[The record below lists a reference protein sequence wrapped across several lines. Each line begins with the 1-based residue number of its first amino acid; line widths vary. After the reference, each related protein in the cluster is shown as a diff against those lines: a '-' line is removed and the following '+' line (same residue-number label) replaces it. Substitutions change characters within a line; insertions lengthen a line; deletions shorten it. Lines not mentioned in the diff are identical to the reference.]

1 MNCDFAKLRR
11 KNGRNALSA
20 NMYVIFFT
28 MHKRSLRTMC
38 MVVQSS
44 RSSRILTQNK
54 GDLFEVTSLRS
65 RKCGTASIRDWRVWW
80 FPSFLGCL
88 SRKLF
93 VYMQA
98 GTRFPEPQG
107 LTIHTWVFHVCK
119 VKMLVQS
126 SRFVCVILA
135 VSLYE
140 NPRHSSFGSGA
151 PLDFQ
156 FSWLFIA
163 FSSSHCC

>member
-1 MNCDFAKLRR
+1 MTLRNYGE
-11 KNGRNALSA
+11 KTAEMHSVQTCMSYFSPCTNEVCGRCAWWSNRQDPAE
-20 NMYVIFFT
+20 FW
-28 MHKRSLRTMC
+28 LRTKEIC
-38 MVVQSS
+38 S
-44 RSSRILTQNK
+44 RSPVSEAENVAQQVSGIDAFDGFQAFWGVYLANYLYICKR
-54 GDLFEVTSLRS
+54 
-65 RKCGTASIRDWRVWW
+65 ARV
-80 FPSFLGCL
+80 
-88 SRKLF
+88 
-93 VYMQA
+93 
-98 GTRFPEPQG
+98 FPEPQG